1 MESKVKGP
9 LTATAAVRRASV
21 FEIQARVT
29 PWARNFPFGVWAKPE
44 GTQRRTEVSWIKPV
58 FLGSPSNT
66 RVGLDHGIS
75 A

>member
-9 LTATAAVRRASV
+9 LRAIRRASV

-29 PWARNFPFGVWAKPE
+29 PWARNVPCGVWAKPE
-44 GTQRRTEVSWIKPV
+44 GTQRRTEVSGIKPA
-58 FLGSPSNT
+58 FLIFPSNI